1 MKLRSGILFIVYIG
15 RFYFVV
21 AQTFYRL
28 TDLARSM
35 AKYPVAPAFAKM
47 LCIGNQHDLLPYVV
61 IIVAALSVQEVFIE
75 ALLPADDNQEVRT
88 RCLYKLSVL
97 NAISCAVCFVMKYQ
111 LS

>member
-1 MKLRSGILFIVYIG
+1 MGQKDFI
-15 RFYFVV
+15 FFV

-47 LCIGNQHDLLPYVV
+47 LCIGNQRNLLPYVV

-75 ALLPADDNQEVRT
+75 TFLPADNNQEVCIEEEL
-88 RCLYKLSVL
+88 CLYKLIDFSADL
-97 NAISCAVCFVMKYQ
+97 KAIPYAVCFVLKKYHQ
-111 LS
+111 LR